1 VKGDNSLSD
10 KERGGEPAS
19 IHINQKWC
27 KGCYICLEACPKKV
41 FEKSPEVAGKGFNP
55 VVAAHPEQCTHCWQ
69 CEMLCP
75 DLAIHVAK
83 ES

>member
-1 VKGDNSLSD
+1 
-10 KERGGEPAS
+10 
-19 IHINQKWC
+19 
-27 KGCYICLEACPKKV
+27 
-41 FEKSPEVAGKGFNP
+41 